1 MEVTLHT
8 PRTTSFIIVHLPEL
22 KRSKLPQIKPRCS
35 SETNK
40 PCFPP
45 CSRHPGGSWKRSLR
59 PGTVLE
65 NDHLTYV
72 PPFTVIYLKS
82 AATIFF
88 FFFNVQLLLQTNH
101 CLELHL
107 TAQGHSTQE
116 ALPNMF
122 FAHLQS
128 TPAIPLGSPLT
139 TAKPRDGPD
148 SSN

>member
-8 PRTTSFIIVHLPEL
+8 PRTTSFIIVHLPEP

-72 PPFTVIYLKS
+72 LSFYSYLFEIS
-82 AATIFF
+82 SHHFF
-88 FFFNVQLLLQTNH
+88 F
-101 CLELHL
+101 
-107 TAQGHSTQE
+107 
-116 ALPNMF
+116 
-122 FAHLQS
+122 
-128 TPAIPLGSPLT
+128 
-139 TAKPRDGPD
+139 
-148 SSN
+148 